1 MIELFYTV
9 YIIRVE
15 LCKASLEFTWLLSKF
30 IIKMFQAN
38 GSRLSGQL

>member
-15 LCKASLEFTWLLSKF
+15 LFKASLELAWLLSKF

-38 GSRLSGQL
+38 GTRLNGQL